1 MQHIKLKVCGMK
13 NPDNIQALA
22 EVEPDYMGFIFYKES
37 KRYVGAL
44 VAEQVRH
51 LPKGIKTT
59 GVFVNSDLQTIAGTI
74 KDFGLRTIQLHGAET
89 PELCESLKIQFPDI
103 EVIKA
108 FGIDEEFNFD
118 LLHTYDNVVDYFLFD
133 TKTPAH
139 GGSGK
144 SFNWEKLKQYSGE
157 KPYFL
162 SGGIG
167 LEHLDEI
174 KALNH
179 PALYAIDINSKF
191 ELEPG
196 LKNIAQIKTFKTN
209 LYGLQA

>member
-1 MQHIKLKVCGMK
+1 MQHIKLKVCGMR
-13 NPDNIQALA
+13 DTENIQALA
-22 EVEPDYMGFIFYKES
+22 TLEPDYMGFIFYKES
-37 KRYVGAL
+37 KRYVANL
-44 VAEQVRH
+44 VAEKVQQ
-51 LPKGIKTT
+51 LPAGIKAT
-59 GVFVNSDLQTIAGTI
+59 GVFVNADLQTIAEAV
-74 KDFGLRTIQLHGAET
+74 KEFSLSAIQLHGAET

-144 SFNWEKLKQYSGE
+144 SFNWEKLKQYHGE

-167 LEHLDEI
+167 LEHLDDI

-179 PALYAIDINSKF
+179 SALYAIDINSKF

-196 LKNIAQIKTFKTN
+196 LKDIVQIKTFKTN
-209 LYGLQA
+209 LYGLEA